1 MDTNDFGK
9 RNSVTTMLS
18 DREKEKL
25 EIMVKEDQQKL
36 SEWLRNQIILTYFVR
51 HEQVLNEIINDK

>member
-1 MDTNDFGK
+1 MHTNDFGK

-51 HEQVLNEIINDK
+51 HEQVLNEIIKYK